1 MKKFIKL
8 DTTATVTSRYNG
20 ALAGDILGEAL
31 VKSDTIN
38 KGLITMLPN
47 ILGTGALPKL
57 SHSNSFAAY
66 DCAFTPSGTQSYTD
80 KALVTKRF
88 RLDSEHCKGD
98 YRNMFQTELAGDYG
112 NSQGIPATVQEAILV
127 QILADFG
134 KNLDYNIWQGTN
146 TATEFN
152 GFIPQMVADTQVIDV
167 VGTAITPANVIA
179 ELTKV
184 YSTIPEA
191 IMLEDDLVI
200 VVSPNVERAYKL
212 AQAATTGGL
221 FMVGD
226 KEMDFVGIKLE
237 SVAGLPSNT
246 MVAYRIKNL
255 AFGTGLE
262 SDLNEVKLTDLSD
275 YSNND
280 IVQATISFNGG
291 VAYYYGAEIVLY
303 KTA

>member
-1 MKKFIKL
+1 MKRLIKL

-20 ALAGDILGEAL
+20 ALAGEILGEAL
-31 VKSDTIN
+31 VKADTLN
-38 KGLITMLPN
+38 KGLVTVLPN

-66 DCAFTPSGTQSYTD
+66 DCAFTPSGTQSYVD
-80 KALVTKRF
+80 KSLVTKRF

-112 NSQGIPATVQEAILV
+112 NSQGIPATVQEAILA

-134 KNLDYNIWQGTN
+134 KNLDDNIWNGDN
-146 TATEFN
+146 SATEMS
-152 GFIPQMVADTQVIDV
+152 GFLPQFVADAQVIDV
-167 VGTAITPANVIA
+167 TGAAITAANVVA

-184 YSTIPEA
+184 YSAIPEA
-191 IMLEDDLVI
+191 IMGEEDLVI
-200 VVSPNVERAYKL
+200 VVSPNVARAYKL

-226 KEMDFVGIKLE
+226 KEMDFLGIRLA
-237 SVAGLPSNT
+237 SIAALPADT

-262 SDLNEVKLTDLSD
+262 SDLNDVKLTDLSD

-280 IVQATISFNGG
+280 IVQATISFNAG
-291 VAYYYGAEIVLY
+291 VAFYWGAEIVYY
-303 KTA
+303 KKA

>member
-1 MKKFIKL
+1 MKQLIKL
-8 DTTATVTSRYNG
+8 DTTTTVTSRYNG
-20 ALAGDILGEAL
+20 ALAGEILGQAL
-31 VKSDTIN
+31 LKSDTIE
-38 KGLITMLPN
+38 KGAITVLPN
-47 ILGTGALPKL
+47 ILGTGALPKI

-66 DCAFTPSGTQSYTD
+66 DCAFAPAGTQSYVD

-112 NSQGIPATVQEAILV
+112 NNQGIPATVQEAILA

-134 KNLDYNIWQGTN
+134 KNLDNNIWNGSDSSTQ
-146 TATEFN
+146 FN
-152 GFIPQMVADTQVIDV
+152 GLLKQFTADTEVVDV
-167 VGTAITPANVIA
+167 TGTTVTAANAVA

-184 YSTIPEA
+184 YAAIPEA
-191 IMLEDDLVI
+191 IMGEADMVLAVA
-200 VVSPNVERAYKL
+200 PNVARAYKL
-212 AQAATTGGL
+212 AQAAVTGGL

-226 KEMDFVGIKLE
+226 KELDFLGIRMV
-237 SVAGLPSNT
+237 SIGALPSNNI
-246 MVAYRIKNL
+246 VAYRVKNV

-262 SDLNEVKLTDLSD
+262 SDLNDVKLTDLSD

-291 VAYYYGAEIVLY
+291 VSYYWGAEVVY
-303 KTA
+303 YRP